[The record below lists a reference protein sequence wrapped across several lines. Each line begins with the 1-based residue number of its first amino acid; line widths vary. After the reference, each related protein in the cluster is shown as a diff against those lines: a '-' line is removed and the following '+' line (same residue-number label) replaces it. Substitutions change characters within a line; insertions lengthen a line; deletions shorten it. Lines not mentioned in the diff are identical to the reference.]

1 MKSTA
6 PRWSSRSRR
15 DIVNPMRLSWTL
27 LFWVFAFAIGVL
39 AIVVGELFAQAL
51 GASQASSSDQ
61 ALAFFW
67 IGVVPMM
74 MWTAVIKYIHTRSF
88 FSDRPMAN
96 REVVHALYFAMPPLL
111 ITALQPVLAHTV
123 LTTNNIAATAV
134 PLGAAFVTFA
144 GWFVLGEL
152 DDLANASAVQPSYIG
167 ARAR

>member
-1 MKSTA
+1 MKTTA

-15 DIVNPMRLSWTL
+15 DLVNPLRISWTL
-27 LFWVFAFAIGVL
+27 LFWLFAFAIGVL
-39 AIVVGELFAQAL
+39 AVVVGELFAQVL
-51 GASQASSSDQ
+51 GASQTSSSDQ
-61 ALAFFW
+61 AMAFFW

-88 FSDRPMAN
+88 FSDHLMAN

-111 ITALQPVLAHTV
+111 ITALQPMVAHTA
-123 LTTNNIAATAV
+123 LSMNNIAATAV